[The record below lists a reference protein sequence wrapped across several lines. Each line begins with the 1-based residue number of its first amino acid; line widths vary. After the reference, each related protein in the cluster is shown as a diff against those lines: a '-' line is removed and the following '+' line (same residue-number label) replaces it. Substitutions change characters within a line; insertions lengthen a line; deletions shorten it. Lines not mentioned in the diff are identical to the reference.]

1 MMDNH
6 VFVDGYFTNNERTAV
21 ETVWYSEQEDTYR
34 VFNVVAEEGDAEWE
48 KLLEMVTI
56 DDLHERT
63 YKKISDDN
71 EEFRDTMIKVATND
85 DNSWVSYRD
94 DLNKDALKAF
104 INVVFDQNLKQSD
117 PNQKEKLF
125 LYKMEL
131 FERDDI
137 KACTDRELKKEL
149 RKATNMIDATMIA
162 CQMLRS

>member
-1 MMDNH
+1 MIEGH
-6 VFVDGYFTNNERTAV
+6 VFVDGYFTNNERTMV
-21 ETVWYSEQEDTYR
+21 ETVWYSEEEDTYR
-34 VFNVVAEEGDAEWE
+34 VHNLVAEEGEEDWNR
-48 KLLEMVTI
+48 LLEMVSI

-63 YKKISDDN
+63 YKKIAEDN
-71 EEFRDTMIKVATND
+71 EEFKETLIQIATND

-104 INVVFDQNLKQSD
+104 IGVVFDQNLSEDD
-117 PNQKEKLF
+117 PNTKEKLF

-131 FERDDI
+131 FDRDDI

>member
-1 MMDNH
+1 MDNH

-34 VFNVVAEEGDAEWE
+34 VFNVVAEEGEAEWE

>member
-1 MMDNH
+1 MDNH